1 MAKSTAFDPVL
12 SSRASAFLVGLT
24 KAKQR
29 QVLRLLFQLAE
40 HPTQLGD
47 YATREDG
54 GGEIQHLTAG
64 DWHFSFWTDHAVR
77 ELRITEINEL

>member
-1 MAKSTAFDPVL
+1 MSRSFAFDPVL
-12 SSRASAFLVGLT
+12 SSKASSSMVSLT
-24 KAKQR
+24 RAKQK

-54 GGEIQHLTAG
+54 GREIQHLLVG
-64 DWHFSFWTDHAVR
+64 DWHFSFWADHAVR
-77 ELRITEINEL
+77 ELRITEIDEL

>member
-1 MAKSTAFDPVL
+1 M
-12 SSRASAFLVGLT
+12 
-24 KAKQR
+24 
-29 QVLRLLFQLAE
+29 RLLFQLAE

-54 GGEIQHLTAG
+54 GREIQHLTAG

>member
-1 MAKSTAFDPVL
+1 M
-12 SSRASAFLVGLT
+12 
-24 KAKQR
+24 
-29 QVLRLLFQLAE
+29 RLLFQLAE